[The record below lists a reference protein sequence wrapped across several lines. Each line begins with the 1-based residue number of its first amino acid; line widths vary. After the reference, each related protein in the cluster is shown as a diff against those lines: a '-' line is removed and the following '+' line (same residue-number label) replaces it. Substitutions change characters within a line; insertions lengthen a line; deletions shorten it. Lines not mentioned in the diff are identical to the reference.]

1 MTDLLALINI
11 TPPSIA
17 FEIGPVPVFFYGLCY
32 AIGLGAAY
40 LLMTRK
46 AAHRGLDPEIVG
58 NGLVIVAAAA
68 LAGGR
73 AYHVIDQWQ
82 LYKDNP
88 LKIFLPPYS
97 GLGVYGGLITG
108 TIAAYLYLRWQRQ
121 PFWRWTDAIAPALFL
136 MQAIGRWGN
145 FFNQELYGPPTDA
158 PWGIAI
164 DCQHRVSEYPCSAYP
179 ATTGFQPLFFYEST
193 LDVTG
198 GLLALLVARRYPHHV
213 RDGDVASFWAIWYG
227 SVRFT
232 LETFRYGYDWTLIGV
247 PTAMLIGAALVLF
260 GVATIVLRHQRP
272 PNRMVALREPANQ
285 VATR

>member
-1 MTDLLALINI
+1 VLPAAINLAQGSVAFELGPIAIPWYGLGYVIGVGVLLWISRAEAKRRGIDVHHVMDALLLVAIPALI
-11 TPPSIA
+11 
-17 FEIGPVPVFFYGLCY
+17 
-32 AIGLGAAY
+32 
-40 LLMTRK
+40 
-46 AAHRGLDPEIVG
+46 
-58 NGLVIVAAAA
+58 
-68 LAGGR
+68 GGR
-73 AYHVIDQWQ
+73 LYHVIDQWAYYSQ
-82 LYKDNP
+82 NL
-88 LKIFLPPYS
+88 LAIVTPPYS
-97 GLGVYGGLITG
+97 GLGLYGGVAGAVFGIM
-108 TIAAYLYLRWQRQ
+108 LYARRHGL
-121 PFWRWTDAIAPALFL
+121 PLWRALDIVAPGALFA
-136 MQAIGRWGN
+136 QGIARWGN